1 MLQRSVRASDT
12 QGMRRFPARLLLSLT
27 TTLTLAACGGG
38 DPDPTEAADVPPPAA
53 EAGSLLQGQAQP
65 QAPSDTQRA
74 AAATATARSSTN
86 ACSAIRPFYWE
97 VGGRDSRLVSGSELA
112 PGSTTAYKAALPMSI
127 ASASK
132 WIYGSYVAQLRGGQL
147 TDTDRKFLTLRA
159 GYVSLR
165 SCQPTQTVDSC
176 LATDGNGTY
185 TPEFDGRFLYD
196 GGHMQAHA
204 SLVGL
209 GGKTNQTLATSIRA
223 QLGTDVALSFNQ
235 PQVAGGA
242 IMSPDAYALLL
253 RKMLKG
259 QLQIAALLGSGAV
272 CTNASTCGLD
282 RAVFAPLPASESWH
296 YAAGHWVEDD
306 PVTGDGAFSSP
317 GAFGFYPWIDQSKTY
332 YGVVARMAQNGAW
345 PSVQCGRLIRKA
357 WLSGTAQ

>member
-1 MLQRSVRASDT
+1 MH
-12 QGMRRFPARLLLSLT
+12 RFPARLFLSLT
-27 TTLTLAACGGG
+27 TTLALAACGGG
-38 DPDPTEAADVPPPAA
+38 DPDIPPTAEAPALAADADPDANV
-53 EAGSLLQGQAQP
+53 GGDLQAMAQR
-65 QAPSDTQRA
+65 QILAISDTQRA
-74 AAATATARSSTN
+74 SAATATARSSTN

-112 PGSTTAYKAALPMSI
+112 PGSTVAVKSNFPMSI

-147 TDTDRKFLTLRA
+147 SDTDRRFLTLRS

-165 SCQPTQTVDSC
+165 SCQPTQTIDSC

-204 SLVGL
+204 SLIGL
-209 GGKTNQTLATSIRA
+209 GGKTNTTLATAIRG
-223 QLGTDVALSFNQ
+223 QIGTDVALSFSQ

-259 QLQIAALLGSGAV
+259 QLKIAALLGSGAV

-282 RAVFAPLPASESWH
+282 RAVFAPLPATESWH
-296 YAAGHWVEDD
+296 YGAGHWVEDD
-306 PVTGDGAFSSP
+306 PVMGDGAFSSP
-317 GAFGFYPWIDQSKTY
+317 GAFGFYPWIDRSKSY

-357 WLSGTAQ
+357 WLSGVAQ